1 MTVVPNR
8 SRLNKRFKIILLVL
22 VLALAGYAI
31 ATVIHKNRQPVYQGR
46 NVDQWLEEVF
56 TTNRSAA
63 FQAFRE
69 MGTNALP
76 DLARNLVRK
85 ETVEDR
91 FYAWGYF
98 HLPLKWQR
106 PAWKPFPIRERW
118 GAAMAVLTE
127 LLDPRPIFPQLMEMI
142 ADKNNGARDYVIGVV
157 LATPAPIDVK
167 YVPLFEEMLVD
178 TNVSTRESA
187 PGLLEHVGTNAAS
200 AIPDLN
206 RALQDP
212 DLGVRISSARALWQ
226 IARLTNGIPA
236 LHAGLN
242 AAPLSNGLDLGMM
255 SAVYLHEIDK
265 NDPAPIPVFT
275 NAIFAVRFWGNVAVR
290 SLGDFGPAAKSAVP
304 MLKIVIERNMGEK
317 SREALISLKKID
329 PEAAAKYDKR

>member
-1 MTVVPNR
+1 VNTRLKTIFIVAVVVAAILVVAVATLRTPQATYQNQTVDR
-8 SRLNKRFKIILLVL
+8 W
-22 VLALAGYAI
+22 LA
-31 ATVIHKNRQPVYQGR
+31 Q
-46 NVDQWLEEVF
+46 VF
-56 TTNRSAA
+56 TTNRSVA

-85 ETVEDR
+85 ETIEDR

-142 ADKNNGARDYVIGVV
+142 ADKNNGARDYVAVVV
-157 LATPAPIDVK
+157 LSTPSPIDVK
-167 YVPLFEEMLVD
+167 YVPLFKEMLLD
-178 TNVSTRESA
+178 TNVWIRRHA
-187 PGLLEHVGTNAAS
+187 PSLLERMGTNAAS

-206 RALQDP
+206 RALQDS

-242 AAPLSNGLDLGMM
+242 AAPVSNNPNLGMI

-275 NAIFAVRFWGNVAVR
+275 NAVFAVTSWGNVAIR

-304 MLKIVIERNMGEK
+304 MLKIVIERNLGEK

-329 PEAAAKYDKR
+329 PEAAAKYDKP